1 MTTKY
6 MNTPLLP
13 VVYAQSSVIIDRTVP
28 DVPDRTHPVNQ
39 TDKPEQ
45 DLFDRSR
52 RATFDAIDLTEDF
65 LHTLNFVT
73 KKKSLKPITGGRRMA
88 DKFELWCV
96 KTFEKV
102 GYRGKRIAS
111 TSKVLFIGLEP
122 QPKTE
127 AKIIQ

>member
-13 VVYAQSSVIIDRTVP
+13 VVYAQSSVFIDRTVP

-52 RATFDAIDLTEDF
+52 RATFDAIDFTEDF
-65 LHTLNFVT
+65 LHTLKLRHQEKISQANHW
-73 KKKSLKPITGGRRMA
+73 GRRMA

-102 GYRGKRIAS
+102 GHRGKRIAS
-111 TSKVLFIGLEP
+111 TSKVLFVGLEP

>member
-73 KKKSLKPITGGRRMA
+73 KKKSLKPITG
-88 DKFELWCV
+88 EEEWQ
-96 KTFEKV
+96 
-102 GYRGKRIAS
+102 
-111 TSKVLFIGLEP
+111 TSSSCGVSKLL
-122 QPKTE
+122 K
-127 AKIIQ
+127 K